1 MQSKQTTYARFALIG
16 LLAGLLFAGLIFA
29 AGETIPR
36 SAVTGGGGTL
46 SASGVALQAAVGQ
59 PVAGAVGSATTLCSG
74 LICGAGVSAPPPTPG
89 PSPTPGPT
97 ATPGPSPDAKLFLPL
112 TQR

>member
-1 MQSKQTTYARFALIG
+1 MKNRPIRIVFSAM
-16 LLAGLLFAGLIFA
+16 LAGLLLVGAVLA

-46 SASGVALQAAVGQ
+46 SAAGVNLRAVIGQ
-59 PVAGAVGSATTLCSG
+59 PVAGAVGADPTLCSG
-74 LICGAGVSAPPPTPG
+74 LLCGPGVSAPPPTPG

-97 ATPGPSPDAKLFLPL
+97 ATPGPSPSEKLFLPL